1 MFVTETTWSVKTKVF
16 AIWSFIERKKN
27 PDFALERSIWEVK
40 FCKLGIMDIYN
51 SLKQNGVNIII
62 ENEKEFLKENE
73 QEKKVF
79 YTLVNTYKNII
90 DKIYLIY
97 YKK

>member
-51 SLKQNGVNIII
+51 SLKQNNS
-62 ENEKEFLKENE
+62 LK
-73 QEKKVF
+73 
-79 YTLVNTYKNII
+79 YSLWRILSI
-90 DKIYLIY
+90 LH
-97 YKK
+97 